1 MAKKIATRT
10 FNFSIATGRRVTDA
24 YAKVKFVD
32 TVVIP
37 QADLDLAEVS
47 EEDIAASTKT
57 YLRASKFFA
66 QVTGVASAKRSK
78 AAAEKR
84 AAKKAAVKKVAKKA
98 AVKKVAKKATVKKVV
113 KKTASK

>member
-24 YAKVKFVD
+24 YAKIKAVD

-47 EEDIAASTKT
+47 EEDIATSTKT
-57 YLRASKFFA
+57 FVRASKFFA
-66 QVTGVASAKRSK
+66 AVTGVAAAKRSK

-84 AAKKAAVKKVAKKA
+84 AAKKAAAKKTVVKKVAVKKA
-98 AVKKVAKKATVKKVV
+98 AKKTAAKKA
-113 KKTASK
+113 ASK